1 MSPVSLLFFFLFAGV
16 LFFMYL
22 GVRRRLAPLWLVGS
36 LGVLGGALAMTLF
49 GLSQGN
55 VFQHA
60 LLVGLLIGGGLSI
73 VTLAT
78 ALYFQAQELRQ
89 G

>member
-22 GVRRRLAPLWLVGS
+22 GVRRRFAPLSLVGVG
-36 LGVLGGALAMTLF
+36 GVLGSVLAMTLF
-49 GLSQGN
+49 GLAQGN

-60 LLVGLLIGGGLSI
+60 LLVGLLVGGGLSV